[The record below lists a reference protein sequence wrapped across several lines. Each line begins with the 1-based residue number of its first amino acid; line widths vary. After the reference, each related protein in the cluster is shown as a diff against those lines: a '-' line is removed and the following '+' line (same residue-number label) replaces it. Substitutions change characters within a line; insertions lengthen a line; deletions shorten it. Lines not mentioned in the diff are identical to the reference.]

1 MLLQSLKEKVEN
13 IQRYE
18 NKGEFFWI
26 KRKLRT
32 QFIVEYK
39 LMGKEIYYQSGG
51 FSHKVVVP
59 SEAREMGVFP
69 IEEHIFA
76 MLEGLDVECSCGSVE
91 IDVIYGKIECS
102 KCSYSMDY

>member
-1 MLLQSLKEKVEN
+1 MLLQSLREKLEN

-18 NKGEFFWI
+18 NRGEYFWI
-26 KRKLRT
+26 KRKLRK
-32 QFIVEYK
+32 QFIIEYK

-59 SEAREMGVFP
+59 KEAREMGVFP

-76 MLEGLDVECSCGSVE
+76 LLEELDIECGCGSVT
-91 IDVIYGKIECS
+91 INTLANNVVCD
-102 KCSYSMDY
+102 KCGYSFTY